1 MTSTPSTAAGTSL
14 PAMRRLRLSPT
25 LTKYIARQYLLWF
38 GSFYFAIVAII
49 YLATIVDLL
58 DRLAT
63 KDVSLAITLKMA
75 FLKLPYLSQEVMPFT
90 ILFAAMSTFWR
101 LTRSHELVV
110 ARAAGVS
117 VWQFLLPVLGS
128 SVVIG
133 MLAVSTLN
141 PLASILLSRYE
152 RLEASYVHNQESM
165 LAVSETGLWLRQAD
179 DSGQSVIHAERVKPG
194 SVSLQQVMIFRYAE
208 QDRFVDRIDAREAQ
222 LKSGR
227 WLLFDAWLARPG
239 EVSEFHEQMELPTD
253 LTVDKIQESFAP
265 PETIAFW
272 ALPRFIELMQA
283 AGFTATPHQL
293 QFHRLLAMPMLFAA
307 MVLLAATFSLR
318 PQRRGRVGLVIL
330 AGMLTGFLLYF
341 ISNFVF
347 AIGLSGT
354 IPVVLAAWTPAGVSL
369 MLGVAML
376 LHLEDG

>member
-1 MTSTPSTAAGTSL
+1 MSMLSAGM

-25 LTKYIARQYLLWF
+25 LTAYIARQYLFWF
-38 GSFYFAIVAII
+38 ASFFLAIVAII
-49 YLATIVDLL
+49 FLATIVDLL

-63 KDVSLAITLKMA
+63 KDVPLTLTLNMA
-75 FLKLPYLSQEVMPFT
+75 LLKLPFLSQEVLAFT
-90 ILFAAMSTFWR
+90 ILFAAMATFWR

-128 SVVIG
+128 VVVIG
-133 MLAVSTLN
+133 LLAVSALN
-141 PLASILLSRYE
+141 PVASILLSRYE
-152 RLEASYVHNQESM
+152 RLEAAHIHNQESM
-165 LAVSETGLWLRQAD
+165 LSVAETGVWLRQAD
-179 DSGQSVIHAERVKPG
+179 GNGQSVIHARRVKPG
-194 SVSLQQVMIFRYAE
+194 SVDLQQVMVFRYAGT
-208 QDRFVDRIDAREAQ
+208 DRFVDRIDAREAR
-222 LKSGR
+222 LETGR
-227 WLLFDAWLARPG
+227 WILSDTWLSRPG
-239 EVSEFHEQMELPTD
+239 EVSQFHERMELPTD

-265 PETIAFW
+265 PETIGFW
-272 ALPRFIELMQA
+272 HLPQFIELMQS
-283 AGFTATPHQL
+283 AGFTAVPHRL
-293 QFHRLLAMPMLFAA
+293 QFHRLLALPLLFSA

-318 PQRRGRVGLVIL
+318 PQRRGRVGAMIL

-341 ISNFVF
+341 LSNFVF

-369 MLGVAML
+369 MLGVTML

>member
-1 MTSTPSTAAGTSL
+1 MTSATHSVAASPSI
-14 PAMRRLRLSPT
+14 RRLRLSPT
-25 LTKYIARQYLLWF
+25 LTKYIARQYLFWF
-38 GSFYFAIVAII
+38 GTFFFAIVAII
-49 YLATIVDLL
+49 FLATLVDLL

-63 KDVSLAITLKMA
+63 KDVALSVTIEMA
-75 FLKLPYLSQEVMPFT
+75 FLKLPHLSQEVMPFT
-90 ILFAAMSTFWR
+90 VLFAAMATFWR

-128 SVVIG
+128 SVAIGVITIT
-133 MLAVSTLN
+133 AFN

-152 RLEASYVHNQESM
+152 HLEASYIRNQSSM
-165 LAVSETGLWLRQAD
+165 LAVSKTGLWLRQAGEN
-179 DSGQSVIHAERVKPG
+179 GQAVIHAERVEPD
-194 SVSLQQVMIFRYAE
+194 SVSLRDVMVFRYAGK
-208 QDRFVDRIDAREAQ
+208 DRFVDRIDALEAR
-222 LKSGR
+222 LEPNN
-227 WLLFDAWLARPG
+227 WLLSDAWVSRPG
-239 EVSEFHEQMELPTD
+239 QASIFHETLTLPTD

-272 ALPRFIELMQA
+272 DLPEFIELMQA
-283 AGFTATPHQL
+283 AGFSAVPHRL
-293 QFHRLLAMPMLFAA
+293 QFNRLLALPVLFAA

-341 ISNFVF
+341 LSNFVI

-354 IPVVLAAWTPAGVSL
+354 IPVGLAAWTPAGVSL